1 VLDVFIVGTADRL
14 DYIAAYVDKTL
25 TLIFVRIVEKDT
37 LRHEISHHCVTPKSR
52 DVGTYNGQ
60 NLRNEALHKPT
71 QTAILHDKTL
81 NMPLFRDAGIKHL

>member
-1 VLDVFIVGTADRL
+1 MKAIFFSSNNNECINWSLL
-14 DYIAAYVDKTL
+14 LY
-25 TLIFVRIVEKDT
+25 LIFVRIVEKDT